1 MVLAICL
8 ATGFTPL
15 LDQAVLNVAVP
26 ALRTDLAADQAQ
38 VQWILAAYSLSFGL
52 ALVPAGRLGDVHGRG
67 RLLVGGLALF
77 SAASLVSVFR
87 LLP

>member
-38 VQWILAAYSLSFGL
+38 VQVQVQWILAAYSLSFGL
-52 ALVPAGRLGDVHGRG
+52 ALVPAGRLGDVH
-67 RLLVGGLALF
+67 
-77 SAASLVSVFR
+77 AAAESGDLQVA
-87 LLP
+87 

>member
-38 VQWILAAYSLSFGL
+38 VQVQVQWILAAHSLSFEPG
-52 ALVPAGRLGDVHGRG
+52 AGAGRAARG
-67 RLLVGGLALF
+67 RARRG
-77 SAASLVSVFR
+77 R
-87 LLP
+87 EW